1 MSISLPD
8 ARELSDEILQ
18 ALRLRAVRGCELGF
32 SEADVANLLGVS
44 RETVSR
50 WWSAY
55 SSRGLDALPRERSGR
70 PLGSGR
76 LLSDEQARHIQGLL
90 GKHSPEDLGIPAP
103 LWNRRA
109 VRDLIRKD
117 FAIDMAVRTVGAY
130 LSRWGYT
137 AKRPRRHAR
146 KQDPEEVRQW
156 LEETYPAI
164 EMRAAEEAAEIYW
177 CDETGAAADE
187 HPGDGDA
194 RRGQAA
200 AVEVPGPHLRMN
212 RISAI
217 SNRGKLRFMT
227 YPQAMNAALF
237 LVFLERLLRSTTG
250 KIFLMVDR
258 LQAHQTPAVKAWVA
272 ARHDRLELL
281 LVPRR
286 APELNPDEYLN
297 NDLKGSV
304 NAAGLPNSKEDL
316 RAQIQQFMRR
326 LLHLPQHVRNYFQHP
341 CVQYA
346 AAK

>member
-32 SEADVANLLGVS
+32 TEADVANLLGVS

-55 SSRGLDALPRERSGR
+55 SARGLDALPQERSGR

-90 GKHSPEDLGIPAP
+90 DKHGPGDLGIPAP
-103 LWNRRA
+103 LWSRRA
-109 VRDLIRKD
+109 VRDLIRKE
-117 FAIDMAVRTVGAY
+117 FAIDLAVRTVGAY
-130 LSRWGYT
+130 LSRWGFT
-137 AKRPRRHAR
+137 AKKPRRHAR
-146 KQDPEEVRQW
+146 EQDPEEGRQW

-164 EMRAAEEAAEIYW
+164 ETRAAEESAEISW

-187 HPGDGDA
+187 HPGYGYA
-194 RRGQAA
+194 REGQAA
-200 AVEVPGPHLRMN
+200 VVEVPDPHLRMN
-212 RISAI
+212 QITAI
-217 SNRGKLRFMT
+217 SNCGKLRFMT
-227 YPQAMNAALF
+227 YTRAMNAALF
-237 LVFLERLLRSTTG
+237 LVFLERLLRGTTG
-250 KIFLMVDR
+250 KTFLMVDR

-272 ARHDRLELL
+272 ARRDRLELF

-304 NAAGLPNSKEDL
+304 NAAGLPDSKEDL
-316 RAQIQQFMRR
+316 RARIQQFMRR
-326 LLHLPQHVRNYFQHP
+326 LLHLPQHVRNYFQNP
-341 CVQYA
+341 RVQYA